1 MTYNATVR
9 FSYINDTDSTPS
21 EYFPEIVDKHTITIE
36 APAQDLNVHQHF
48 ELFKAFLR
56 AMDFNEYSIL
66 DGACRIAF
74 NDSNDE
80 AQMKKLME
88 EYELQ
93 DKQDSYL
100 SHKETEEICKFMN
113 GKESAWNEIKDNRVR
128 ETLQLYID
136 RDHRV
141 YDKLEAEI
149 RDLKAKLSRAL
160 NPDAPNYLPEEMD
173 AMCAENTP
181 SVQTLKDAEVV
192 CKDCGS
198 KYGHYSVSCSSTWIG
213 KCNVCG
219 KDKPVT
225 EVRDWGY
232 LAKGIGELKK

>member
-1 MTYNATVR
+1 MYKATVK
-9 FSYINDTDSTPS
+9 FSYINDTDANSS
-21 EYFPEIVDKHTITIE
+21 KYFPEIVDKHTITIE

-56 AMDFNEYSIL
+56 AMDFNEYSIM
-66 DGACRIAF
+66 DGACRLAF

-80 AQMKKLME
+80 KQMNKLME

-93 DKQDSYL
+93 DKQAYNDDD
-100 SHKETEEICKFMN
+100 CRAM
-113 GKESAWNEIKDNRVR
+113 
-128 ETLQLYID
+128 
-136 RDHRV
+136 
-141 YDKLEAEI
+141 EAEV
-149 RDLKAKLSRAL
+149 RDLKAKLARCKS
-160 NPDAPNYLPEEMD
+160 PDAPQYLDEEMD
-173 AMCAENTP
+173 AMSAENTP
-181 SVQTLKDAEVV
+181 SVQTLMDAEVV

-198 KYGHYSVSCSSTWIG
+198 KYGHYSVSCSSTWLG

-219 KDKPVT
+219 QEKPIT